1 MTKNH
6 KNWGW
11 LFVSPY
17 IIGFLVF
24 SLYPI
29 VFSGYISFT
38 DYDIFNPPKL
48 VGLKNYINAL
58 NMPDLWMGFRNVF
71 TYVLILE
78 TLQISIGCVLAVL
91 LNHAIKGISA
101 FRVMYFMPV
110 LTPIV
115 AVSFVWTYMYNPMY
129 GVLNYLLDFIG
140 LGPFKFTFS
149 GNWFEVVA
157 SIAVMSA
164 WKGVGYTTI
173 YLLAGLQNIS
183 TDVNEAARIDGA
195 GAVRKFFNITLP
207 LLSPMIFFL
216 VMKGVIDAMQVFDAF
231 YVMQQSTG
239 ANTTTIG
246 TLIYN
251 NAFEYSKFGLAS
263 AIGWISFVVIA
274 ILTLIQKRAEKRWV
288 YYE

>member
-1 MTKNH
+1 MTKKH

-11 LFVSPY
+11 VFVSPY

-38 DYDIFNPPKL
+38 DYDIFNPPQW
-48 VGLKNYINAL
+48 VGFKNYITAL
-58 NMPDLWMGFRNVF
+58 NMADLWMGFRNVF

-78 TLQISIGCVLAVL
+78 TLQISIGCILAVL

-129 GVLNYLLDFIG
+129 GVLNYLFKFIG

-149 GNWFEVVA
+149 GLWVEVVA

-216 VMKGVIDAMQVFDAF
+216 LMKGVIDAMQVFDAF
-231 YVMQQSTG
+231 YVMQQATG
-239 ANTTTIG
+239 ANTTVIG

-263 AIGWISFVVIA
+263 AIGWISFIVIA